1 LATLTTA
8 QTYPKCT
15 METANSHDCAA
26 VIDTNACYNK
36 FRWNE
41 QILRYI
47 DGAITTQVCECCTC
61 VGRVMWFWGTQQK
74 LC

>member
-1 LATLTTA
+1 

-47 DGAITTQVCECCTC
+47 DGADDTKKAKMACE
-61 VGRVMWFWGTQQK
+61 
-74 LC
+74 